1 MDLGVTLTGLLTGL
15 LVGLTGMGGGAL
27 TMPLL
32 TLVFGVPPLAAVS
45 TDLVASAVMKPVGA
59 AVHLRRRTV
68 HLPTVGLLC
77 VGSLPCAAIGSV
89 LAGSL
94 GAGTGTVL
102 KAVSAVAVLLAA
114 ATLVVRMYLDRGRS
128 ASGEQRVRPV
138 PTVLLGAVAGFIVG
152 TTSVGSGSIVIVC
165 LLLLDRAMN
174 SARLVGTDLVQA
186 VPLVLVAALGH
197 LLHGEVHFG
206 LVGSLLAG
214 SLPGVLAGALLSARI
229 PDRPVRVLLGGM
241 LAVTGS
247 MLLGLG
253 AALAAAL
260 GTVVALAAA
269 ITTSEKFSRDRAPAP
284 AGDRIDA
291 GAEGGTG

>member
-1 MDLGVTLTGLLTGL
+1 MGVTLTGLLTGL

-77 VGSLPCAAIGSV
+77 LGSLPCAAVGSV

-94 GAGTGTVL
+94 GAGTGSVL

-114 ATLVVRMYLDRGRS
+114 ATLVVRMYLDRGRGS
-128 ASGEQRVRPV
+128 ASGGPRVRPV

-165 LLLLDRAMN
+165 LLLLDRAMS

-253 AALAAAL
+253 AVLAAAL

-269 ITTSEKFSRDRAPAP
+269 ITTSGKFSRDRAPAP

>member
-1 MDLGVTLTGLLTGL
+1 MTLTGLLTGS

-32 TLVFGVPPLAAVS
+32 TVVFGVPPLAAVS
-45 TDLVASAVMKPVGA
+45 TDLVAGAVMKPVGA
-59 AVHLRRRTV
+59 AVHLRRRTA

-77 VGSLPCAAIGSV
+77 LGSLPCALLGSL
-89 LAGSL
+89 LAGRL
-94 GAGTGTVL
+94 GAGTGAVL
-102 KAVSAVAVLLAA
+102 KGVSAAAVLLAA
-114 ATLVVRMYLDRGRS
+114 VTLVVRMRLDRGRP
-128 ASGEQRVRPV
+128 ASGAAPRIRPV
-138 PTVLLGAVAGFIVG
+138 PAVLLGAAAGFVVG

-165 LLLLDRAMN
+165 LLLDRAMS

-197 LLHGEVHFG
+197 LLHGQVDLG

-214 SLPGVLAGALLSARI
+214 SLPGVLAGSLLSARI

-241 LAVTGS
+241 LAASGA
-247 MLLGLG
+247 MLAGTG
-253 AALAAAL
+253 AAVAAAL
-260 GTVVALAAA
+260 GVLVALAAA
-269 ITTSEKFSRDRAPAP
+269 AVSFGWFSRGRAPAP
-284 AGDRIDA
+284 AGERIDA

>member
-1 MDLGVTLTGLLTGL
+1 MTLTGLLTGS

-32 TLVFGVPPLAAVS
+32 TVVFGVPPLAAVS
-45 TDLVASAVMKPVGA
+45 TDLVAGAVMKPVGA
-59 AVHLRRRTV
+59 AVHLRRRTA

-77 VGSLPCAAIGSV
+77 LGSLPCALLGSL
-89 LAGSL
+89 LAGRL
-94 GAGTGTVL
+94 GAGTGAVL
-102 KAVSAVAVLLAA
+102 KGVSAAAVLLAA
-114 ATLVVRMYLDRGRS
+114 VTLVVRMRLDRGRP
-128 ASGEQRVRPV
+128 ASGAAPRIRPV
-138 PTVLLGAVAGFIVG
+138 PAVLLGAAAGFVVG

-165 LLLLDRAMN
+165 LLLLDRAMS

-197 LLHGEVHFG
+197 LLHGQVDLG

-214 SLPGVLAGALLSARI
+214 SLPGVLAGSLLSARI

-241 LAVTGS
+241 LAASGA
-247 MLLGLG
+247 MLAGTG
-253 AALAAAL
+253 AAVAAAL
-260 GTVVALAAA
+260 GGLVALAAA
-269 ITTSEKFSRDRAPAP
+269 AVSSGWFSRGRAPAP
-284 AGDRIDA
+284 AGERIDA